1 MQTKASLPRH
11 LAVIMDG
18 NGRWAK
24 QRGLSRSEGH
34 RAGVKAAEKL
44 VTACRKLEIPHLTLY
59 TFSQENWGRPE
70 AEVRLIFQLLVDFLG
85 AKISDMVSNSIRFTI
100 FGELDALPLA
110 ARTSI
115 RHAVKQTAKGSA
127 LTVNLALNYS
137 GREEVLRAT
146 RSLLEQKQD
155 PQGLT
160 EEVFRQHLYSA
171 GQPDPDFIIRTSGEC
186 RLSNFLIFQSAYS
199 ELYFPNVLWPDFSE
213 NHLHEALAN
222 FAQRSRRFGLTEEQ
236 VNHE

>member
-1 MQTKASLPRH
+1 MCFYL
-11 LAVIMDG
+11 L
-18 NGRWAK
+18 
-24 QRGLSRSEGH
+24 
-34 RAGVKAAEKL
+34 
-44 VTACRKLEIPHLTLY
+44 
-59 TFSQENWGRPE
+59 
-70 AEVRLIFQLLVDFLG
+70 FQLLVDFLG

-146 RSLLEQKQD
+146 RNLLEQKQD

-160 EEVFRQHLYSA
+160 EEVFRQHLYSV

-199 ELYFPNVLWPDFSE
+199 ELYFPDVLWPDFSE